1 MKEIIATITSK
12 GQVTIPAEVRNYLG
26 LKTNDKIAFVIDE
39 EGTVKLRVPRYPDIA
54 SIRGAAGRLNK
65 PLSWQEM
72 EKIAHE
78 DRLKAKYEGQQ

>member
-1 MKEIIATITSK
+1 MSVGKIDCYRVFTEVSTATLP
-12 GQVTIPAEVRNYLG
+12 GNR
-26 LKTNDKIAFVIDE
+26 VIDE